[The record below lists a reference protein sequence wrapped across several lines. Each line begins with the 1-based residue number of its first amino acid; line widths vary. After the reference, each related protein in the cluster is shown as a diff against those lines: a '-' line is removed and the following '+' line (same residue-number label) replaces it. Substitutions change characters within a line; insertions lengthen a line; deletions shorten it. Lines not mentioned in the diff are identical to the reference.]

1 MARMGQERPLDRGY
15 VILARYK
22 LGASSGQISS
32 NFENDRGLYLGIL
45 RIFLFSSHRQDRHIY
60 IFISCRISIEFNS
73 NFPISTNYSRLC
85 VTI

>member
-32 NFENDRGLYLGIL
+32 NFENDRGLYLGNEDISNFS
-45 RIFLFSSHRQDRHIY
+45 FLFSRQTYIY
-60 IFISCRISIEFNS
+60 I
-73 NFPISTNYSRLC
+73 Y
-85 VTI
+85 

>member
-32 NFENDRGLYLGIL
+32 NFENDRGLYLGNEDISNFS
-45 RIFLFSSHRQDRHIY
+45 FLFSRQTYIY
-60 IFISCRISIEFNS
+60 IYSCRISIEFNS
-73 NFPISTNYSRLC
+73 NFPISMNYSRLC